1 MPADFFT
8 NLVNRIFPEKE
19 SEDDKLPLVTEPLER
34 SIKYKHA
41 YEAWYG
47 SDRFAGMM
55 AALAEQKTSAHT
67 LGLQNQAFQLYES
80 PQSNGFY
87 FNTAMNFSTDEFRFV
102 LDHFCEV
109 TKELGYRPQ
118 IAERRYSERPNGVHC
133 MERYY
138 LKPELPATFE
148 PPLDQRYGNVHL
160 ELVLLN
166 EQPSYLKVMAH
177 VYQDRN
183 YLEAL
188 PFAPFAERLFDTQ
201 QER

>member
-19 SEDDKLPLVTEPLER
+19 NEDDKLPLVTESLER
-34 SIKYKHA
+34 SIRFKHA
-41 YEAWYG
+41 YESWYG
-47 SDRFAGMM
+47 SERFVGMM
-55 AALAEQKTSAHT
+55 SALSQQKESAHA

-87 FNTAMNFSTDEFRFV
+87 FNSAMNFSADEFRFV

-118 IAERRYSERPNGVHC
+118 ISERRYSERPNGVHC

-160 ELVLLN
+160 ELVLLD
-166 EQPSYLKVMAH
+166 EKPSYLKVMAH

-183 YLEAL
+183 YSEAL
-188 PFAPFAERLFDTQ
+188 PFGPFAERLFNAQ
-201 QER
+201 RER